1 MQMNAPKSCK
11 NSLTDLLFE
20 EKMLMI
26 VRKELSLVI
35 KWPICDMNHFILM
48 RHLLQG

>member
-1 MQMNAPKSCK
+1 MKAPKIYK

-20 EKMLMI
+20 EKMPMI

-35 KWPICDMNHFILM
+35 KWPICDMNYFVLV